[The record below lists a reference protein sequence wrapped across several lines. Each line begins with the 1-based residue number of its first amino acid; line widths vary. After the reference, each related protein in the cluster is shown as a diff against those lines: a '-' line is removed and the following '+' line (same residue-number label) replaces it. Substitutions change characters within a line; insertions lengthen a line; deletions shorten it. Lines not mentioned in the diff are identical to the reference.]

1 MYKKLSLLKRDE
13 ERSDGGSSNEDT
25 SKSFKLL
32 RLQPLQRLNPPPLI
46 QEEEFKENTI

>member
-32 RLQPLQRLNPPPLI
+32 RLQPPVESTSSYPRGGV
-46 QEEEFKENTI
+46 